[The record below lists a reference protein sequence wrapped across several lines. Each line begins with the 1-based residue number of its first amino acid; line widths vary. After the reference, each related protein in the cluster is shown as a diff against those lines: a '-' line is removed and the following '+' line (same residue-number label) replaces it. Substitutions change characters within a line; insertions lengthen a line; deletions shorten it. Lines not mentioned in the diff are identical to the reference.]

1 MGLMMSPYRRNLLVG
16 VTVLGACLIFG
27 WMILKF
33 SAKTAEVFAPPQ
45 MALEFTST
53 RADGLSDGSQV
64 YFLGVSVGHVNN
76 VSRRADGTGVII
88 DATVDRKPPIPANVI
103 AEIVQASALGG
114 GASINLSLEEDQ
126 QPQGELMPGSPPLN
140 AKYLGLQ
147 LNLIPPEFAET
158 AKKIGKMS
166 DEIAQTT
173 KQLRESGA
181 ITDLDTTVK
190 QINVQASKAGA
201 ALDSVQTLFADPKMR
216 ADLQQSIDNI
226 RQTTEETNR
235 VTAKLEK
242 LADSLQKNS
251 DDASVAIK
259 DTQGHVDDLSKV
271 LGDRLTQTAAVLD
284 NVKSITDKI
293 DQGKGTGGQFVNDP
307 RLYESLVD
315 SSKKL
320 DATVADLQRLIEQ
333 WEQEG
338 VAIKLR

>member
-126 QPQGELMPGSPPLN
+126 QPQGELM
-140 AKYLGLQ
+140 LQ